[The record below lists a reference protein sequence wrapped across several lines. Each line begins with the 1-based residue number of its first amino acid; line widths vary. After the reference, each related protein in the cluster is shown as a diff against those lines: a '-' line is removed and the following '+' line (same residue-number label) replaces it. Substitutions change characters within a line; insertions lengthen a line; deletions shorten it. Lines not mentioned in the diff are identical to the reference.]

1 MTTRGVPV
9 LQTLSFARGDGSTV
23 VARVAIT
30 DGTQTG
36 VGTTLGDALQAL
48 GETVSVAG
56 EPAGPLV
63 PLSADSLESGAL
75 RLYEAMR
82 NAMQRGDWS
91 AFGAAFD
98 SLGRVLGR
106 PPQ

>member
-1 MTTRGVPV
+1 MGP
-9 LQTLSFARGDGSTV
+9 
-23 VARVAIT
+23 
-30 DGTQTG
+30 
-36 VGTTLGDALQAL
+36 TLGEALQAL
-48 GETVSVAG
+48 GETVSAAE

-63 PLSADSLESGAL
+63 SLGTDRREAEGA

-82 NAMQRGDWS
+82 QAMQRGDWR